1 MNYDECVRQTIKES
15 VGDVLEQ
22 MKSLRAEDRQA
33 LLLEHIENLYA
44 WEDEEFLIVPRMEQ
58 EESK

>member
-1 MNYDECVRQTIKES
+1 
-15 VGDVLEQ
+15 

-44 WEDEEFLIVPRMEQ
+44 WEDEEVLMVPRMEQ